1 MTEIAIIGGGLA
13 GLTAASVLSDVANV
27 RVFEKSRGVGGRM
40 STRRTETFSFDH
52 GAQYFT
58 VRTQAFR
65 RFLEPLFEEGI
76 VSRWDAQ
83 IYTFDGTGIVHKE
96 DWGEEEAR
104 YVGVPTMSAIVKR
117 IAKNISVMTDTRV
130 TSLERQARWLLRDD
144 QGGMHGDFD
153 WVLCTAPAPQTS
165 ELMPNDFKYKNDI
178 DAVEMSACYALM
190 VGLSNPLALDFQGAR
205 IRNSDLSWIALDGS
219 KPGRKTL
226 ATLVAHSTPAFAEQ
240 HWNAEEGEV
249 IDKLLSE
256 TARVIGTNLE
266 DVTWKAIHKWRFAN
280 NVLRNQLPVLV
291 DERLQ
296 LGVCGDWCSGG
307 RVEGA
312 FTAAWNVANRIR
324 EELV

>member
-13 GLTAASVLSDVANV
+13 GLTVASILGDVANV

-40 STRRTETFSFDH
+40 STRRTEHFSFDH

-58 VRTQAFR
+58 LRTEAFR
-65 RFLEPLFEEGI
+65 RFLEPLFDEGI

-83 IYTFDGTGIVHKE
+83 ISTFDGTGNVHKE
-96 DWGEEEAR
+96 DWSKEEPR

-117 IAKNISVMTDTRV
+117 IAKDITVVPATRV

-144 QGGMHGDFD
+144 QGGTHDGFD
-153 WVLCTAPAPQTS
+153 WVVCTAPAPQTT
-165 ELMPNDFKYKNDI
+165 ELLPDDFAYKGITDT
-178 DAVEMSACYALM
+178 VEMSACYALM
-190 VGLSNPLALDFQGAR
+190 VGFSNPLALDFQGAR
-205 IRNSDLSWIALDGS
+205 IRDSDVSWIAVDSS

-226 ATLVAHSTPAFAEQ
+226 ATLVVHSTPAFAEQ
-240 HWNAEEGEV
+240 HWHAEEGEV
-249 IDKLLSE
+249 IDKLCSE
-256 TARVIGTNLE
+256 TARVIGINLE
-266 DVTWKAIHKWRFAN
+266 GITWKAIHKWRFAN
-280 NVLRNQLPVLV
+280 NVLRNQLPILV
-291 DERLQ
+291 DTKLQ

-324 EELV
+324 QELV